1 MKRPALPFRLSRTP
15 ATDPAREQRTLAEF
29 LRLEV
34 VGGLL
39 LVISAA
45 LALTLANTP
54 LSDAYATVRD
64 HHLDIPPLGL
74 RLSVGHWASDG
85 VLAVFFFVAGA
96 ELKRELVA
104 GELRRPAAAAV
115 PVVAAV
121 GGMAV
126 PAGLYVLVCGPG
138 GGNLNGW
145 GVPMATDIAFALG
158 VLAVVGRHLPAAL
171 RTFLLTL
178 AIVDDLLA
186 IIVIAVFYTSELNLL
201 ALLGALLVLTLF
213 RVLHALRVRGWYVYL
228 PLALA
233 SWVLMYHSGVHA
245 TIAGVLLGMLLRAT
259 PDPLEKESP
268 AERVAHLV
276 HPYSAGL
283 AVPIFALFAAGVEVS
298 GDTLA
303 ALAHQPEALGVVLG
317 LFAGKTIG
325 VFGAAFLTD
334 RFTRARLSPTLS
346 WADVGGGAMLAGIG
360 FTVSL
365 LVAELAFGGDEE
377 LTAHVKA
384 AVLLG
389 SLLAALGSSVWL
401 TARGRVY
408 VRRAAGG
415 PGTSAATDTGT
426 RTGTDGGGGGPDE
439 GAGDGPNAREDG
451 PAG

>member
-1 MKRPALPFRLSRTP
+1 MKRPALPFRLTRNP
-15 ATDPAREQRTLAEF
+15 ASDAERDRRTLAEF

-39 LVISAA
+39 LVIAAA
-45 LALTLANTP
+45 LALVLANSP

-74 RLSVGHWASDG
+74 ELTVGHWASDG

-104 GELRRPAAAAV
+104 GELRRPAAAAL

-126 PAGLYVLVCGPG
+126 PAGLYVLAGGVG
-138 GGNLNGW
+138 GGDLNGW
-145 GVPMATDIAFALG
+145 AVPMATDIAFALG
-158 VLAVVGRHLPAAL
+158 VLAVVGRHIPAAL

-178 AIVDDLLA
+178 AIVDDLIA
-186 IIVIAVFYTSELNLL
+186 ITVIAVFYTSGLNFL
-201 ALLGALLVLTLF
+201 ALLGALLGLALF
-213 RVLHALRVRGWYVYL
+213 RTLHALRVRGWYVYV

-233 SWVLMYHSGVHA
+233 VWVLMFNSGVHA

-259 PDPLEKESP
+259 PDPLEKESS

-276 HPYSAGL
+276 HPYSAGF
-283 AVPIFALFAAGVEVS
+283 AVPLFALFAAGVEVS
-298 GDTLA
+298 GGTLA
-303 ALAHQPEALGVVLG
+303 DMAHEPEAIGVVLA

-334 RFTRARLSPTLS
+334 RFTRARLNPTLS
-346 WADVGGGAMLAGIG
+346 WADVAGGAMLAGIG

-365 LVAELAFGGDEE
+365 LIAELAFEGDEQ

-389 SLLAALGSSVWL
+389 SLVSALGASALL
-401 TARGRVY
+401 TARGRVHL
-408 VRRAAGG
+408 RRADGGHGRPAGRAGG
-415 PGTSAATDTGT
+415 DGGVTGGT
-426 RTGTDGGGGGPDE
+426 RPGNGRSG
-439 GAGDGPNAREDG
+439 
-451 PAG
+451 